1 MGLARLRRRAQVGDD
16 VVTGVDVY
24 LGRLYAWQMTGG
36 ASQHA
41 IVVVRTAGRCCLS
54 LEQVVDFV
62 TVQVG
67 DADAA
72 DPSASLLR
80 QFRGRDRLQPLT
92 SVDRPNGLTTPRPG
106 ATVAHVLA
114 ALLHHK
120 VLERPYRFLDPNA
133 ASLIDVD
140 VAEQHRSETSS
151 DTSDSSDSDSSDSDS
166 SEKSESGRKVRPAPA
181 VVVESNGQAQV
192 ALKPTVPAPVKVPQE
207 PQKKPTV
214 LEHSREDNSVIL
226 DHIQVSNNAGLVLQ
240 ETSEEVQKVL
250 EQSESSNSS
259 DSSDSSEET
268 EILQPNPLQP
278 LIAAE
283 NLEQIHVAFKP
294 PVPLGPEVQDS
305 ISVIHE
311 QSQPGESDQLQH
323 SKVPEKNQQRPIGEA
338 ELTVPE
344 VPKVLEK
351 PVSAE
356 TSDSSDSDSP
366 EDDENVPK
374 IALGTKDQ
382 LQDFKVPEQSQQ
394 HPIGEAEL
402 TVPEVP
408 KVLEKPVSGGTS
420 DSSDSDSSEDDENV
434 PKITLGTSIAK
445 PEATSVDLKPSAPT
459 GPEVLDEVSAV
470 LEHPEAENPVALELP
485 SDSKVPQQEDVKVTG
500 DVPLV
505 LERKV
510 SFGTSD
516 SSDSDSSDDNESP
529 KVTPEPS
536 REVQHLEQVPVAL
549 NPPVQTD
556 LEVLLDVQ
564 DSKKEHVVLEQVLQG
579 PSEVPPAQ
587 EKPISSDS
595 DSSDSDSS
603 DSSDSSAD
611 ANNHR
616 RVPPKLSDQIQVH
629 ELDPMRIEVTA
640 TSFILRQETEVV
652 SSGTAAVAVATRA
665 SSSQEKVPAKIPVP
679 SDRFQGRPQVGPPKP
694 PKLESPPVEQAA
706 AAATK
711 GEVVQQK
718 LESPKSPAK
727 DDKKNKKKDKKKSL
741 RKRFFGF

>member
-1 MGLARLRRRAQVGDD
+1 M
-16 VVTGVDVY
+16 
-24 LGRLYAWQMTGG
+24 
-36 ASQHA
+36 
-41 IVVVRTAGRCCLS
+41 
-54 LEQVVDFV
+54 
-62 TVQVG
+62 
-67 DADAA
+67 
-72 DPSASLLR
+72 
-80 QFRGRDRLQPLT
+80 
-92 SVDRPNGLTTPRPG
+92 
-106 ATVAHVLA
+106 
-114 ALLHHK
+114 
-120 VLERPYRFLDPNA
+120 
-133 ASLIDVD
+133 
-140 VAEQHRSETSS
+140 
-151 DTSDSSDSDSSDSDS
+151 
-166 SEKSESGRKVRPAPA
+166 
-181 VVVESNGQAQV
+181 
-192 ALKPTVPAPVKVPQE
+192 
-207 PQKKPTV
+207 
-214 LEHSREDNSVIL
+214 
-226 DHIQVSNNAGLVLQ
+226 
-240 ETSEEVQKVL
+240 
-250 EQSESSNSS
+250 
-259 DSSDSSEET
+259 
-268 EILQPNPLQP
+268 
-278 LIAAE
+278 
-283 NLEQIHVAFKP
+283 
-294 PVPLGPEVQDS
+294 
-305 ISVIHE
+305 
-311 QSQPGESDQLQH
+311 
-323 SKVPEKNQQRPIGEA
+323 
-338 ELTVPE
+338 
-344 VPKVLEK
+344 
-351 PVSAE
+351 
-356 TSDSSDSDSP
+356 
-366 EDDENVPK
+366 
-374 IALGTKDQ
+374 
-382 LQDFKVPEQSQQ
+382 
-394 HPIGEAEL
+394 
-402 TVPEVP
+402 
-408 KVLEKPVSGGTS
+408 
-420 DSSDSDSSEDDENV
+420 
-434 PKITLGTSIAK
+434 
-445 PEATSVDLKPSAPT
+445 
-459 GPEVLDEVSAV
+459 LDEVSAV

-564 DSKKEHVVLEQVLQG
+564 DSKKEHVVLEQVLQE
-579 PSEVPPAQ
+579 PSEVPAAQ

>member
-1 MGLARLRRRAQVGDD
+1 MGLARLRRRAQVADD

-356 TSDSSDSDSP
+356 TSDSSDSDS
-366 EDDENVPK
+366 
-374 IALGTKDQ
+374 
-382 LQDFKVPEQSQQ
+382 
-394 HPIGEAEL
+394 
-402 TVPEVP
+402 
-408 KVLEKPVSGGTS
+408 
-420 DSSDSDSSEDDENV
+420 SEDDENV

-564 DSKKEHVVLEQVLQG
+564 DSKKEHVVLEQVLQE
-579 PSEVPPAQ
+579 PSEVPAAQ